1 MSKFICQ
8 KEMVCAGCGDEIP
21 KGAWAYED
29 MWEDIYCEDM
39 WEDIY
44 CEDCEEEDLEEID
57 SDNTIGF
64 YRH

>member
-29 MWEDIYCEDM
+29 MWEDIYCE
-39 WEDIY
+39 E
-44 CEDCEEEDLEEID
+44 CEDK
-57 SDNTIGF
+57 N
-64 YRH
+64 

>member
-8 KEMVCAGCGDEIP
+8 KEMVCSCCGDEIP

-29 MWEDIYCEDM
+29 MWEDIYCEG
-39 WEDIY
+39 
-44 CEDCEEEDLEEID
+44 CEEEDLEEID